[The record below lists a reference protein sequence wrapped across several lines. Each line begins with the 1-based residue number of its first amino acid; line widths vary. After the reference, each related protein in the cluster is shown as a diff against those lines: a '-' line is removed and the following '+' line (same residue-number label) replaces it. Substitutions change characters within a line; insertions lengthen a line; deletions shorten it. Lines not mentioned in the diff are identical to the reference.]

1 VVFDPAQPFEFSTR
15 TSHMNVD
22 YDLFEGETSSGSVRQ
37 TFCRGTLVY
46 SRGEI
51 RTRPGHG
58 RFVPRS
64 LGAAAP
70 VAS

>member
-1 VVFDPAQPFEFSTR
+1 
-15 TSHMNVD
+15 MNVD
-22 YDLFEGETSSGSVRQ
+22 YDLFEGETSSGSVRH

-46 SRGEI
+46 DRGEI
-51 RTRPGHG
+51 LTAPGHG

-64 LGAAAP
+64 LGATAA